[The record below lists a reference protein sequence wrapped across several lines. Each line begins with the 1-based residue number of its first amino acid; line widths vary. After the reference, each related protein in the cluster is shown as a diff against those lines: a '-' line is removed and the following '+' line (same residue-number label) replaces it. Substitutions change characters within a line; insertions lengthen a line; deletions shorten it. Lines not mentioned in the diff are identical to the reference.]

1 MTVLSSGYLA
11 TGGLDNMIYVWD
23 TTLIT
28 PNNTII
34 PLYNCTGHTQG
45 ISSLT
50 VSLTG
55 SLISGSFDTSI
66 RIWSSSGTVTS
77 TLSGHTQ
84 AVNALAI
91 LPSSG
96 YIVSASDDQ
105 TVTIWSAAGLSLFN
119 LTGHTLGVNSV
130 AVFSTGYIAS
140 GSWDKTVK
148 IWNGN

>member
-1 MTVLSSGYLA
+1 MIVLPSGFLV
-11 TGGLDNMIYVWD
+11 TGGLDKMIYAWN
-23 TTLIT
+23 TTLNSTT
-28 PNNTII
+28 PK
-34 PLYNCTGHTQG
+34 YNCTGHTAG

-55 SLISGSFDTSI
+55 SLISGSFDTNI
-66 RIWSSSGTVTS
+66 KIWSSSGTVTK
-77 TLSGHTQ
+77 TLIGHTQ
-84 AVNALAI
+84 GVNALAI

-105 TVTIWSAAGLSLFN
+105 TVKIWSAAGLSLYN
-119 LTGHTLGVNSV
+119 LTGHTLGVNSI